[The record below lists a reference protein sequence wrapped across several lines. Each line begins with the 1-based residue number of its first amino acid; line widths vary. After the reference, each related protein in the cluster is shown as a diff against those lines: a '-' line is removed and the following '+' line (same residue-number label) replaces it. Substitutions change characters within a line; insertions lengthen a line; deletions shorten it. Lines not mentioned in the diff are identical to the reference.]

1 VLLVM
6 EEKAMI
12 GKGVRIY
19 SIIGENGRYMVVGG
33 LRLKG
38 NKKLVDEIA
47 EVPASNIEEVKEII
61 MRGEIKKYSILGK

>member
-1 VLLVM
+1 MLLVM

>member
-1 VLLVM
+1 VLLIM

>member
-1 VLLVM
+1 MLLIM

>member
-1 VLLVM
+1 VLLIM

-38 NKKLVDEIA
+38 NKNLVDEIA

>member
-1 VLLVM
+1 M